1 MVTSF
6 HETKMVLLNERDMYE
21 KTRADHIDEMANDL
35 YVEKLAALPNGQI
48 GGSVYRAR
56 PGYNIESALGK
67 LDGTDLIPLA
77 RAIIANDA
85 TEVGLL
91 IIKLVTDQLRKDAQ
105 QEADDHDEETY
116 NERRYGRM

>member
-1 MVTSF
+1 MLNF
-6 HETKMVLLNERDMYE
+6 HEVRMQED
-21 KTRADHIDEMANDL
+21 KTRAFQEESRAVLIDERANDL
-35 YVEKLAALPNGQI
+35 YTEKLAALPNGQA
-48 GGSVYRAR
+48 GGSEYRSR
-56 PGYNIESALGK
+56 PGYNIESALGE
-67 LDGTDLIPLA
+67 LDGTDLIPVA